1 MTPESLKPVIP
12 LHCPSESQVTG
23 QRHQL
28 SYLHLAYFTQ
38 HGGSGSIHFLQM
50 NNLVLFFYKCNCI
63 YVCLPDC
70 LYVYYVYVGAYIVQ
84 MKEYEPLKL
93 ELQVTV
99 SCSAWVLETE
109 LSPLKE
115 QYMLVTTGPPF

>member
-1 MTPESLKPVIP
+1 MTPESLKLVIP
-12 LHCPSESQVTG
+12 LHCPSESLVTG

-50 NNLVLFFYKCNCI
+50 NNLVIFFYKCNCI

-84 MKEYEPLKL
+84 MKE
-93 ELQVTV
+93 
-99 SCSAWVLETE
+99 
-109 LSPLKE
+109 
-115 QYMLVTTGPPF
+115 